1 MSTYDE
7 MLTLQKTSTVAA
19 PEPPKTVELPLSE
32 SLQPT
37 RPQQPIQAP
46 RKAQVK
52 REPQRQPARA
62 SERRFE
68 RELER
73 EPQDLI
79 IVDKRRTTTRGS
91 FEVYQDQLHV
101 LRQVSLT
108 AKLTGE
114 DLSISEMVREALDEY
129 IHRKALHA

>member
-19 PEPPKTVELPLSE
+19 PEPPKTVEVAVDALMPPTTSK
-32 SLQPT
+32 QPAKT
-37 RPQQPIQAP
+37 PRRAQARREAKREVPREARPQ
-46 RKAQVK
+46 
-52 REPQRQPARA
+52 
-62 SERRFE
+62 
-68 RELER
+68 L
-73 EPQDLI
+73 QDAMV
-79 IVDKRRTTTRGS
+79 VDKRRTTTRGS

-108 AKLTGE
+108 AKLTGD

-129 IHRKALHA
+129 IHRKDLHS

>member
-19 PEPPKTVELPLSE
+19 AEPPKTVELPLSE

-37 RPQQPIQAP
+37 APQQPMQAP
-46 RKAQVK
+46 RKAQAK
-52 REPQRQPARA
+52 REPQRQPART
-62 SERRFE
+62 SERQ
-68 RELER
+68 LER

-79 IVDKRRTTTRGS
+79 IMDKRRTTTRGS